1 MNKLNEAA
9 LLPGQK
15 DLPSKLLHFIAT
27 CRREKDGGGR
37 GVGRRRFPVRRW
49 WGVRKKHLIS
59 PRPCRLT
66 AEAGKPEAAGESPP
80 GQCRKHRQHLGEGSP
95 PAS

>member
-1 MNKLNEAA
+1 MAIGKTPINLGQNGMKEHMNKLNEAA

-27 CRREKDGGGR
+27 CRREKDGGSR

-59 PRPCRLT
+59 PRL
-66 AEAGKPEAAGESPP
+66 ASAGPT
-80 GQCRKHRQHLGEGSP
+80 HRRSRET
-95 PAS
+95 